1 MSYGCVY
8 ATGPCTQNNG
18 GCSQLCLPGAT
29 GVTRTCQCV
38 TGYTS
43 PDGGV
48 TCVTSYLPAPFLLV
62 IDLCLGGL
70 YQINTV
76 SGITRALPVSRQV
89 APVALAFD
97 NITSTIFWSD
107 VTLYAIR
114 SLSLSTGGAENT
126 MPFVMPGEHKNNDCN

>member
-1 MSYGCVY
+1 MSYSCDDV
-8 ATGPCTQNNG
+8 TGPCTQNNG

-48 TCVTSYLPAPFLLV
+48 TCVTSYLPGPFLLV
-62 IDLCLGGL
+62 IDICLGGI
-70 YQINTV
+70 YQMDTV
-76 SGITRALPVSRQV
+76 SGVTRALPVSRQV

-97 NITSTIFWSD
+97 NVTSTIFWSD
-107 VTLYAIR
+107 VILFVIK
-114 SLSLSTGGAENT
+114 SLSLSTGGAEKLSA
-126 MPFVMPGEHKNNDCN
+126 FVMPG